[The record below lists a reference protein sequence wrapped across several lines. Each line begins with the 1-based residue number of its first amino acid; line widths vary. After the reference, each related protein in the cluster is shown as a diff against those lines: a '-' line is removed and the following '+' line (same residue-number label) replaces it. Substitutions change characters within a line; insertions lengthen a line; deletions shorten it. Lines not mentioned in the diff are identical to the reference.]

1 MHDPS
6 TLARHYL
13 LFFILPIW
21 IAAGLAD
28 YYLHRRTLIEHT
40 SGTRESV
47 LHALQLGEA
56 GLPVLMGLLLDINAL
71 VILLMLVAL
80 VLHEATALYDLH
92 YTVHR
97 RYISPLEQHVHSF
110 LELLPLMGVSLIS
123 LLYWD
128 QFSALFGFG
137 TDAPRFTFA
146 WKDPPLSPLY
156 LALLFAAI
164 GFFIILPF
172 AEELWRCLQAD
183 QRRAV
188 RSKANAI
195 TRAA

>member
-1 MHDPS
+1 MDPA
-6 TLARHYL
+6 TLAKHYL
-13 LFFILPIW
+13 LFFILPLW
-21 IAAGLAD
+21 VAAGLAD

-56 GLPVLMGLLLDINAL
+56 GLPILMGLLLDINAL

-80 VLHEATALYDLH
+80 ALHEATALYDLT

-97 RYISPLEQHVHSF
+97 RYISPWEQHVHSF
-110 LELLPLMGVSLIS
+110 LELLPLMGVSFIS
-123 LLYWD
+123 LIYWD

-137 TDAPRFTFA
+137 TEAPRFTLA

-156 LALLFAAI
+156 LALLFASI

-172 AEELWRCLQAD
+172 AEELWRCLQVD
-183 QRRAV
+183 QRRAA
-188 RSKANAI
+188 RAKGESLK
-195 TRAA
+195 RAA

>member
-1 MHDPS
+1 MDPA

-13 LFFILPIW
+13 LFFILPLW

-28 YYLHRRTLIEHT
+28 YYLHRRTLIQHT
-40 SGTRESV
+40 SGTGESL

-80 VLHEATALYDLH
+80 ALHEVTALYDLQ

-110 LELLPLMGVSLIS
+110 LELLPLMGVSFIS

-128 QFSALFGFG
+128 QFSALFGLG
-137 TDAPRFTFA
+137 TEAPRFTFA

-156 LALLFAAI
+156 LALLFALI
-164 GFFIILPF
+164 GLFIVLPF

-183 QRRAV
+183 QRRAARV
-188 RSKANAI
+188 RDESMK
-195 TRAA
+195 RAA